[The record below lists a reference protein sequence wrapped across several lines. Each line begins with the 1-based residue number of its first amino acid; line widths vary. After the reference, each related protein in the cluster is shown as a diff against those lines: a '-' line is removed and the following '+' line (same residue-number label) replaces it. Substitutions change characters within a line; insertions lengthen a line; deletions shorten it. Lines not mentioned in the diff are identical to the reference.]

1 MGQHLTTQRHPPG
14 HGENQPAERFH
25 VFFAVL
31 VGQEAAD
38 FGLQLTQLQTRVGL
52 EFVILDGDDFAFVL
66 VVLVL
71 NIADD
76 LLDQIL
82 DGQQPVDPAVLID
95 DKGHVT
101 ALGAHIQKHVEHWH
115 GRCHENWD
123 AKDRVDAFVGATRLG
138 GEQVLNV
145 HQTPDVIHVVAE
157 NGQPGMALGRSQLD
171 HIINACC
178 YVDGDD
184 LRAWDQ
190 HVFDR
195 AVLELQNVGQHL
207 ALVGVKIAGFVVL
220 WLFEDGFDRVPVA
233 ALRAEATQQREHAL
247 AQPLR
252 GCAFLAFRGR
262 GRVGGFGGCCHDR
275 FRLMQP

>member
-25 VFFAVL
+25 VFFAVF

-38 FGLQLTQLQTRVGL
+38 FGLQLTQLQPRMGL
-52 EFVILDGDDFAFVL
+52 EFIFLDGDDFAFVL

-76 LLDQIL
+76 LLDQIF

-95 DKGHVT
+95 DEGHVT
-101 ALGAHIQKHVEHWH
+101 ALGAHIQQHVEHRH
-115 GRCHENWD
+115 GRRYENRR
-123 AKDRVDAFVGATRLG
+123 AQDRVDAFVGAARLG
-138 GEQVLNV
+138 SEQVLDV
-145 HQTPDVIHVVAE
+145 YQTPDVVHVVAKDRQARMTFGG
-157 NGQPGMALGRSQLD
+157 GQFDHLIDPGF
-171 HIINACC
+171 H
-178 YVDGDD
+178 VDGDD
-184 LRAWDQ
+184 LRARDQ

-233 ALRAEATQQREHAL
+233 ALWAEAAQQREHAL
-247 AQPLR
+247 TQPLR
-252 GCAFLAFRGR
+252 GCAVLAFRGR
-262 GRVGGFGGCCHDR
+262 GRVGGFGGGCHDR
-275 FRLMQP
+275 VRLMQP